1 MKNQELRTLL
11 QQMQALIDQQLANTP
26 QGTST
31 ERLLRF
37 DEKEICKMPKTFKK
51 EFRAQ
56 GCTAHVRKRTDGR
69 YVCSYEIRYR
79 RNGYNI
85 SVSAKT
91 LQEAKDRFIE
101 FLNNGMPMPT
111 RKENEDAVPKTFNEF
126 ALYYFNKFRVR
137 RVAERTMK
145 EDLWRYKRYLYPE
158 FGSMPI
164 PQITSAKC
172 QSLID
177 SIVEQRKLKTAA
189 EVFSLLNV
197 ILKMAIRHEII
208 RHNPLEIVIVEK
220 YEKDHGKALARE
232 EERILLTDS
241 AGTEYQLMFAVALY
255 TGLRPNELETA
266 KICGNMIIA
275 RNSKQKDG
283 KEHTKRIP
291 ITPMLRPF
299 LVGITELRIYKPEQL
314 RKKLRAILPGHIL
327 KDLRKTFLS
336 RCKEC
341 GVEEP
346 AREEMMG
353 HSLGALGNAYTE
365 LSDEYLLREA
375 EKVSYDP
382 VVPPNVPPIFTKK
395 SRNKR

>member
-1 MKNQELRTLL
+1 
-11 QQMQALIDQQLANTP
+11 MQALLDEQLANTP

-37 DEKEICKMPKTFKK
+37 DEKEICKMPKTFKR

-85 SVSAKT
+85 SVSATT
-91 LQEAKDRFIE
+91 LQEAKERFIE
-101 FLNNGMPMPT
+101 FLNNEATTPKP
-111 RKENEDAVPKTFNEF
+111 KESADAVPKTFNEF
-126 ALYYFNKFRVR
+126 ALYYFEKFRVR

-145 EDLWRYKRYLYPE
+145 EDLWRYKRYLLPE

-164 PQITSAKC
+164 PKITPARC

-177 SIVEQRKLKTAA
+177 SIVTQRKLKTAA

-220 YEKDHGKALARE
+220 YEKDHGKALTKNE
-232 EERILLTDS
+232 EKILLTES
-241 AGTEYQLMFAVALY
+241 AGTVYQLMFAVALY
-255 TGLRPNELETA
+255 TGLRPNELDTV
-266 KICGNMIIA
+266 KICGNMIVA

-291 ITPMLRPF
+291 ITPMLRPY
-299 LVGITELRIYKPEQL
+299 LDGISELYIYKPEQL

-327 KDLRKTFLS
+327 KDLRKTFNS

-341 GVEEP
+341 GVEDP
-346 AREEMMG
+346 ARKEMMG

-365 LSDEYLLREA
+365 LSDEYLLKEA
-375 EKVSYDP
+375 EKVSYEP
-382 VVPPNVPPIFTKK
+382 VIPPNVPPFFT
-395 SRNKR
+395 SNRRNKR

>member
-1 MKNQELRTLL
+1 
-11 QQMQALIDQQLANTP
+11 
-26 QGTST
+26 
-31 ERLLRF
+31 
-37 DEKEICKMPKTFKK
+37 MPKTFKK

-101 FLNNGMPMPT
+101 VLNNGLPAPT
-111 RKENEDAVPKTFNEF
+111 AKESTDTVPKTFNEF

-177 SIVEQRKLKTAA
+177 SIVAQRKLKTAA
-189 EVFSLLNV
+189 EIFSLLNV

-220 YEKDHGKALARE
+220 YEKDHGKALTRKE
-232 EERILLTDS
+232 EKILLTES
-241 AGTEYQLMFAVALY
+241 AGTVYQLMFAVALY

-266 KICGNMIIA
+266 RICGNMIVA

-299 LVGITELRIYKPEQL
+299 LDGITELHFYKPEQL
-314 RKKLRAILPGHIL
+314 RKKLREILPGHIL
-327 KDLRKTFLS
+327 KDLRKTFQS

-365 LSDEYLLREA
+365 LSDEYLLQEA
-375 EKVSYDP
+375 EKVMYDH
-382 VVPPNVPPIFTKK
+382 VVPPNVPPFSTMKR
-395 SRNKR
+395 RNKR